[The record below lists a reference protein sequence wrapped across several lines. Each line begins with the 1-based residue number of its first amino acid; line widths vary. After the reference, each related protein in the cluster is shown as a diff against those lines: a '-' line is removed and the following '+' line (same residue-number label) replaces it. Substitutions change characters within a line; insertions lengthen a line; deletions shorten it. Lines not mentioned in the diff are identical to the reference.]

1 MAVQGQ
7 AADPVTDFG
16 QFGLLLLACLA
27 VSALVYAVITLWPQR
42 IPKER
47 SVHGIRERIED
58 EDRVE

>member
-1 MAVQGQ
+1 M
-7 AADPVTDFG
+7 TDFG